1 MTSARAVATTSPETD
16 DRLWTGPYTLA
27 LLSALLFYSTFYLA
41 LAALPK
47 YLKDQLGTGTGE
59 IGLVLG
65 LFAVTAITPRPFIG
79 RLVNG
84 GITLA
89 PMLICATIFML
100 ANIFYAGA
108 TTIPLLIAVR
118 LFQGGGMAG
127 YTTAAPSLVAA
138 ITPAPRRGEAMAY
151 WGVAN
156 TLALA
161 ACPALGLAIAAHWGY
176 PTCFGV
182 AAVVGAATVLVT
194 ALLRPRQRPA
204 PRPALP
210 PPGPLLEARVLLPAL
225 ACFVMMLGYGVIIT
239 FIIILADERRIAGS
253 GFFFTIYAAGLLVAR
268 AIAGRL
274 SDRYGRWIVAVP
286 GIACLA
292 ASLIVAALAHAL
304 PLLAVAALLAGA
316 GFGAA
321 QPALLALTVDLVPHD
336 RRGSAVATYY
346 VAHESG
352 IATGSIALG
361 WVAQA
366 ITTGGMFALTGAA
379 LLVAIAAL
387 GLFVWRTGQE
397 RFAPA

>member
-1 MTSARAVATTSPETD
+1 MTSARAVATASPETSD
-16 DRLWTGPYTLA
+16 HLWSGPYTLA
-27 LLSALLFYSTFYLA
+27 LLSALLFFSAFYLP

-65 LFAVTAITPRPFIG
+65 LFAVTAITPRPFVG

-118 LFQGGGMAG
+118 LFHGGGMAG

-138 ITPAPRRGEAMAY
+138 ITPAPRRAEAMAY

-161 ACPALGLAIAAHWGY
+161 VCPALGLAIAARWNY
-176 PTCFGV
+176 PACFAV
-182 AAVVGAATVLVT
+182 AAAVGAAAVLVT
-194 ALLRPRQRPA
+194 ALLRPRNRPTT
-204 PRPALP
+204 RPALP
-210 PPGPLLEARVLLPAL
+210 PPGALLEARVLLPAL

-239 FIIILADERRIAGS
+239 FIIILADERHIAGS

-304 PLLAVAALLAGA
+304 PLFAIAALLAGA

-366 ITTGGMFALTGAA
+366 VTTGGMFALTGAA
-379 LLVAIAAL
+379 LLMAIAAL
-387 GLFVWRTGQE
+387 GLYVWRTGQE

>member
-1 MTSARAVATTSPETD
+1 MTGAQGGVTGTEID
-16 DRLWTGPYTLA
+16 NRLWTGPYILA
-27 LLSALLFYSTFYLA
+27 LLSTLLFFSAFYLP

-47 YLKDQLGTGTGE
+47 YLKDQLGSGTGQ

-79 RLVNG
+79 RMVNG

-89 PMLICATIFML
+89 PMLISTAIFTF

-108 TTIPLLIAVR
+108 TSILLLIVVR
-118 LFQGGGMAG
+118 LFHGTGMAG
-127 YTTAAPSLVAA
+127 YTTAAPSLVAT
-138 ITPAPRRGEAMAY
+138 ITPAARRAEAMAY

-156 TLALA
+156 TVALA
-161 ACPALGLAIAAHWGY
+161 TCPALGLFLATHWSY
-176 PTCFGV
+176 PTCFWV
-182 AAVVGAATVLVT
+182 AAAVGAVAVAIT
-194 ALLRPRQRPA
+194 ALLRPRQRRTA
-204 PRPALP
+204 RPPLP
-210 PPGPLLEARVLLPAL
+210 PQGALLEGRVLLPAL
-225 ACFVMMLGYGVIIT
+225 ACFVMMLGYGVVIT
-239 FIIILADERRIAGS
+239 FIIILADERHIAGS

-274 SDRYGRWIVAVP
+274 ADRHGRWVVAVP
-286 GIACLA
+286 GVACLA
-292 ASLIVAALAHAL
+292 TALIVAALAHGLPVFAL
-304 PLLAVAALLAGA
+304 AAVLAGA

-321 QPALLALTVDLVPHD
+321 QPALLALTVDLVPPE

-366 ITTGGMFALTGAA
+366 VTTGGMFALTGAA
-379 LLVAIAAL
+379 LLVAIGAL
-387 GLFVWRTGQE
+387 GLYVWRISPA
-397 RFAPA
+397 RIAPA

>member
-1 MTSARAVATTSPETD
+1 MTSARVAAIAPPETD
-16 DRLWTGPYTLA
+16 DRLWTGQYTLA
-27 LLSALLFYSTFYLA
+27 LLSALLFFSAFYLP

-47 YLKDQLGTGTGE
+47 YLKDQLGSGTGE

-65 LFAVTAITPRPFIG
+65 LFAITAITPRPFIG

-84 GITLA
+84 GITRA
-89 PMLICATIFML
+89 PMLICAAIFML
-100 ANIFYAGA
+100 ANLFYAGA

-118 LFQGGGMAG
+118 LFHGGGMAG

-138 ITPAPRRGEAMAY
+138 ITPASRRGEAMAY

-161 ACPALGLAIAAHWGY
+161 VCPALGLAIAGHWGY
-176 PTCFGV
+176 PACFEI
-182 AAVVGAATVLVT
+182 AAAVGAAAVLVT
-194 ALLRPRQRPA
+194 ALLRPHNRSTARPVV
-204 PRPALP
+204 P
-210 PPGPLLEARVLLPAL
+210 PQGSLLEARVLVPAL

-239 FIIILADERRIAGS
+239 FVIILADERHIAGS

-292 ASLIVAALAHAL
+292 TSLIVVAFAHAL
-304 PLLAVAALLAGA
+304 PLFAVAALLAGA

-336 RRGSAVATYY
+336 RRGSAIATYY

-379 LLVAIAAL
+379 LLAAITAL
-387 GLFVWRTGQE
+387 GLYLWWGGQG

>member
-1 MTSARAVATTSPETD
+1 MTSARAAAIAPPGTD
-16 DRLWTGPYTLA
+16 DRLWTWPYSLA
-27 LLSALLFYSTFYLA
+27 LLSALLFFSAFYLP

-47 YLKDQLGTGTGE
+47 YLKDQLGSGTGQ

-84 GITLA
+84 GVTLA

-100 ANIFYAGA
+100 ANALYVGA

-118 LFQGGGMAG
+118 IFHGGGMAG
-127 YTTAAPSLVAA
+127 YTTAAPSFVAA
-138 ITPAPRRGEAMAY
+138 ITPATRRAEAMAY

-161 ACPALGLAIAAHWGY
+161 VCPATGLALAARWGY
-176 PTCFGV
+176 PACFWI
-182 AAVVGAATVLVT
+182 AAAVGAAAVLVT
-194 ALLRPRQRPA
+194 ALLRPRNHHTARPI
-204 PRPALP
+204 P
-210 PPGPLLEARVLLPAL
+210 PPGPLLEARVFLPML

-239 FIIILADERRIAGS
+239 FIILLAEDRHIAGS
-253 GFFFTIYAAGLLVAR
+253 GFFFTIYAAGLLIAR
-268 AIAGRL
+268 AIAGRF
-274 SDRYGRWIVAVP
+274 SDRHGRWIVAVP
-286 GIACLA
+286 GIASLA

-304 PLLAVAALLAGA
+304 PMLAVAALLAGA

-321 QPALLALTVDLVPHD
+321 QPALLALTVELVPHD

-346 VAHESG
+346 IAHESG

-379 LLVAIAAL
+379 SLVAIAAL
-387 GLFVWRTGQE
+387 GLYVWRTGQE